1 MSRKNLRAWKTLS
14 THVILDHGKFL
25 KVEEHQ
31 VELPDGRVIPDW
43 PWVIIPSAVIVLPR
57 LVNGKFLVF
66 RQTKYAI
73 EGESL
78 VPVGGMLEPDEE
90 PLTAAKRELLEEM
103 GCEAAIWI
111 PLGSYVLDPNRG
123 VASMHLFL
131 ALKASKVPESDS
143 DDLEDQELLLLGREE
158 LERALT
164 AGEFKL
170 LAWAAVVSLAL
181 NQLKE

>member
-1 MSRKNLRAWKTLS
+1 
-14 THVILDHGKFL
+14 
-25 KVEEHQ
+25 
-31 VELPDGRVIPDW
+31 
-43 PWVIIPSAVIVLPR
+43 
-57 LVNGKFLVF
+57 
-66 RQTKYAI
+66 
-73 EGESL
+73 
-78 VPVGGMLEPDEE
+78 
-90 PLTAAKRELLEEM
+90 
-103 GCEAAIWI
+103 
-111 PLGSYVLDPNRG
+111 
-123 VASMHLFL
+123 MHLFL